1 MGVPAW
7 LAVFVPRPPDPP
19 KPGEKPPPVKPVTGR
34 LMLGITGALI
44 AGFLSYMDTR
54 IGQAAL
60 PDLRGGFGYGMDSGS
75 WIATAF
81 NVGELAVVP
90 ITPWLASIFS
100 VRRMLA
106 AMLALAVVAGAACPD
121 APNFPA
127 VMACRFLQGMGDG
140 ALIPLLLMAV
150 LRNLTGHRRVWG
162 VAFYG
167 MIVNLPPTLSDL
179 VAGFYP
185 NVFTW
190 KALFWENVLPAGVAM
205 VLILVGLPVER
216 THFSVFRRT
225 DYFGMFCLIV
235 GLGMLATAMGQGQ
248 RLDWFDSGLVSGL
261 FFGFTVLFAA
271 FVATELLSKRP
282 LIQLALLAR
291 RNLWTGLTLM
301 LVFNLAQLSTVF
313 VLPQFGSEIRGFRP
327 EQIGQI
333 LIGFSIPELVLP
345 FAIAWLL
352 RRIDV
357 RIMLAFGLL
366 LNLIGSRLGTFLSS
380 DWAEA
385 QFALSQ
391 TLQAVSWPVMM
402 VSIALTTTSTMKPED
417 TISGSALFN
426 STRTLAT
433 TVGSAIIG
441 AIVTVRERVHS
452 FTISEHVV
460 TGAPITQ
467 GRLAAGGLQ
476 AISGA
481 VRAQSY
487 VMAYADALGWI
498 TLAVLAGFLLVVVQQ
513 ETRVPR
519 PP

>member
-1 MGVPAW
+1 MRVPAW
-7 LAVFVPRPPDPP
+7 LAMLAPRPPDPP
-19 KPGEKPPPVKPVTGR
+19 KPGEKAAKPEPLTGR
-34 LMLGITGALI
+34 LMLGIGGALI

-54 IGQAAL
+54 IGQEAL

-75 WIATAF
+75 WISTAF

-106 AMLALAVVAGAACPD
+106 VMLALSVLAGAACPD
-121 APNFPA
+121 APNFPS

-162 VAFYG
+162 VALYG
-167 MIVNLPPTLSDL
+167 MIVNLPPTISDL
-179 VAGFYP
+179 VAGWYP

-190 KALFWENVLPAGVAM
+190 KGLFWENVLPGGVAM
-205 VLILVGLPVER
+205 VLVLVGLPVER
-216 THFSVFRRT
+216 THLSVFRRT

-235 GLGMLATAMGQGQ
+235 ALGMLATAMGQGQ

-261 FFGFTVLFAA
+261 FFGFAILFAA
-271 FVATELLSKRP
+271 FVANELLAKRP
-282 LIQLALLAR
+282 LIELGLLAR
-291 RNLWTGLTLM
+291 RNLWTGLSLM
-301 LVFNLAQLSTVF
+301 LVFNFAQLSTVF

-327 EQIGQI
+327 EQVGQI
-333 LIGFSIPELVLP
+333 LIGFAVVELVLP
-345 FAIAWLL
+345 FAVAWLL

-357 RIMLAFGLL
+357 RIMLALGLL
-366 LNLIGSRLGTFLSS
+366 TSLVGNRLATFLSA
-380 DWAEA
+380 DWAET

-391 TLQAVSWPVMM
+391 ALQAASWPVMM
-402 VSIALTTTSTMKPED
+402 VSIALTTTSTMRPKD

-433 TVGSAIIG
+433 TVGSAVVG

-452 FTISEHVV
+452 FHIAEHVV
-460 TGAPITQ
+460 TGAPIT
-467 GRLAAGGLQ
+467 GERLAAGGLQ
-476 AISGA
+476 AVAGA

-498 TLAVLAGFLLVVVQQ
+498 TLILLAGFVLVVVQQ